1 MLLSVFRKRE
11 VQRMGLLEF
20 RSKAAG
26 GLFMMPATFKE
37 VCRILGRPYSES
49 GAFESDDLENV
60 LSKLECVCVSLREEE
75 AEAQRRWDEKN
86 LEGKAF
92 LSYEE
97 EDELKRRKEMVN
109 FSTRVF
115 PLLEILRA
123 AKKKNVP
130 VMWGVP

>member
-1 MLLSVFRKRE
+1 MS
-11 VQRMGLLEF
+11 LLEF

-26 GLFMMPATFKE
+26 GLFMMPTTFKE
-37 VCRILGRPYSES
+37 VCRILGRPYAES
-49 GAFESDDLENV
+49 GAFESEDLGEI
-60 LSKLECVCVSLREEE
+60 LTKLESACALLREKEG
-75 AEAQRRWDEKN
+75 EAQRRWEERN

-92 LSYEE
+92 LTYEE
-97 EDELKRRKEMVN
+97 EDELKKRKEMVN

-123 AKKKNVP
+123 AKEKDVP